1 MIAKLKTSKW
11 KQCGQRKVKS
21 KHFFSEANILKT
33 KIKICKQTAS
43 TQIFEICTEAFMNL
57 RWDIKQEVT
66 W

>member
-1 MIAKLKTSKW
+1 MAAELKTSKW

-33 KIKICKQTAS
+33 NICKQTAR
-43 TQIFEICTEAFMNL
+43 TQIFEIRTEASMDL
-57 RWDIKQEVT
+57 RWDTKQEVT